1 MLSLQHLTK
10 SFGKMKAV
18 DDVTFD
24 VQHGEILGLIGQNGA
39 GKTTTFR
46 MILNFIEP
54 DRGLITWNDQ
64 PFTQAQYDE
73 LGYLPEERGLF
84 PKMTVENQIV
94 YFAEL
99 RGMKRADIRREIP
112 HWLERFEVKTKPTDK
127 IKDLSKGN
135 AQKVQLIATLIH
147 QPQLVILDE
156 PFSGLDPVNVS
167 ILREG
172 ILELKKQG
180 AAIIYSDHNMDNVEQ
195 VSDQLVMLRSGK
207 MVLHGTVDDVRQS
220 FGRVKLYLESGLS
233 AEQVRAIEG
242 VIEVKEQRQRLELT
256 LADETVGQKIFTL
269 ATANGYIP
277 EFNQQPPT
285 LEEIF
290 KMKAGAPNA

>member
-1 MLSLQHLTK
+1 
-10 SFGKMKAV
+10 
-18 DDVTFD
+18 
-24 VQHGEILGLIGQNGA
+24 
-39 GKTTTFR
+39 
-46 MILNFIEP
+46 
-54 DRGLITWNDQ
+54 
-64 PFTQAQYDE
+64 
-73 LGYLPEERGLF
+73 
-84 PKMTVENQIV
+84 
-94 YFAEL
+94 
-99 RGMKRADIRREIP
+99 
-112 HWLERFEVKTKPTDK
+112 
-127 IKDLSKGN
+127 
-135 AQKVQLIATLIH
+135 
-147 QPQLVILDE
+147 
-156 PFSGLDPVNVS
+156 
-167 ILREG
+167 
-172 ILELKKQG
+172 
-180 AAIIYSDHNMDNVEQ
+180 MDNVEQ

-220 FGRVKLYLESGLS
+220 FGRAKLYLESGLS